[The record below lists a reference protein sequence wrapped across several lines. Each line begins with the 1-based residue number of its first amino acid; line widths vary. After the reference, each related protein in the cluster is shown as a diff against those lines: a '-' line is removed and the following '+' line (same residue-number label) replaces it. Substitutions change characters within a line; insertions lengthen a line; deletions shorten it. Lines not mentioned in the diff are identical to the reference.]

1 MSSRWWYVGRRLAH
15 LIPILL
21 GISVVVFLLVHLIP
35 GNPARTLLGPE
46 ATKQQVAALQKTL
59 GLDKPLPDQYLSYL
73 WGLLHGN
80 LGTSLSYRVPVSEL
94 IGPAIAPTLFL
105 LAYATVMV
113 IFLTIPLGLL
123 AARFK
128 GRWPDTMIRTIPVV
142 GQGMPGVWVG
152 LMLILIMGVH
162 LRWFPVGGWGTGF
175 VGHLDALF
183 LPAFTIAISML
194 PALIRSI
201 RSSLVEVLEAPYIT
215 TARAKGLSEARTWL
229 AYALRNAVLPAITVL
244 GVNLGWLVGNTV
256 VVEHVFSIPGLGQLM
271 LQAISSRD
279 FPIVQSL
286 SLVFAL
292 IVVAISLAADLLR
305 TSLDPRIQVA

>member
-1 MSSRWWYVGRRLAH
+1 
-15 LIPILL
+15 
-21 GISVVVFLLVHLIP
+21 
-35 GNPARTLLGPE
+35 
-46 ATKQQVAALQKTL
+46 
-59 GLDKPLPDQYLSYL
+59 
-73 WGLLHGN
+73 
-80 LGTSLSYRVPVSEL
+80 
-94 IGPAIAPTLFL
+94 
-105 LAYATVMV
+105 
-113 IFLTIPLGLL
+113 L

>member
-1 MSSRWWYVGRRLAH
+1 MSSRWRYVGRRLAH
-15 LIPILL
+15 LVPILF

-35 GNPARTLLGPE
+35 GDPARTLLGPE
-46 ATKQQVAALQKTL
+46 ASQHQVLALRKTL
-59 GLDKPLPDQYLSYL
+59 GLDQPLYDQYFSYL
-73 WGLLHGN
+73 GGLLHGN
-80 LGTSLSYRVPVSEL
+80 LGTSLIYHVPVAQL
-94 IGPAIAPTLFL
+94 IRPALAPTLFL
-105 LAYATVMV
+105 LAYATVLV
-113 IFLTIPLGLL
+113 VAFTIPLGLA
-123 AARFK
+123 AARWK
-128 GRWPDTMIRTIPVV
+128 GRWPDSLIRTLPVI

-162 LRWFPVGGWGTGF
+162 LKWFPVGGWGTGF
-175 VGHLDALF
+175 TGHVDALF

-201 RSSLVEVLEAPYIT
+201 RSSLVEVLEAQYMV
-215 TARAKGLSEARTWL
+215 TARAKGLSEPRIWL

-256 VVEHVFSIPGLGQLM
+256 VVERVFDVPGLGQLM
-271 LQAISSRD
+271 LQAISARD
-279 FPIVQSL
+279 FPVVQSL

-292 IVVAISLAADLLR
+292 IVVAVSLGADLLR